1 MSTTLGP
8 LGRDRPRNLS
18 EDGIRQRVRPL
29 SAIGLLRIM
38 PAQEHLPRAMSVSD
52 EVMPIRKDAMVLES
66 WWHRAGPERI
76 KRGPLAS

>member
-1 MSTTLGP
+1 
-8 LGRDRPRNLS
+8 
-18 EDGIRQRVRPL
+18 
-29 SAIGLLRIM
+29 M

-52 EVMPIRKDAMVLES
+52 EVMPIRKDAMVLEP